1 MATRSAPLDNEEV
14 PDILEHVPVP
24 LRVAGA
30 WSWRLIVVGV
40 VILAIFSIVA
50 RLAALVVPV
59 AVAFL
64 IAAPLGS
71 VVGWLARHGFSRGW
85 AAFTTLLALVGIVL
99 GLITLASTTVIS
111 GIDELKQQASDG
123 LHTLIDW
130 LSSGPLNISAEQIQS
145 YLDKA
150 GQTLQDNS
158 SGIAARALS
167 VGSTV
172 GLVTAGAI
180 LALFCLFFFLKDGR
194 QLWLNFVQIFP
205 RRARPQVDYAG
216 RAAWETLAR
225 YTRTSV
231 FVAFVD
237 ATGIGLGAWILGL
250 NLWVPIFIVVFL
262 TSFIPLIGATLS
274 GMVAVMVAVV
284 EGGWVKAVIMVGIV
298 LIVQQVEGNVLY
310 PYLFGKA
317 ASVHPIAILLTVGV
331 GGIVGG
337 LVGALLAVPILA
349 FTKTFI
355 EGLRKT
361 GLGPTTEIPIKGVGG
376 GS

>member
-1 MATRSAPLDNEEV
+1 MATRSLPIEPDDEAPE
-14 PDILEHVPVP
+14 ILQHVPVP

-40 VILAIFSIVA
+40 VSLAIFSIVA
-50 RLAALVVPV
+50 KLAALIVPV
-59 AVAFL
+59 AVALL

-71 VVGWLARHGFSRGW
+71 FVGWLARHGFSRTW
-85 AAFTTLLALVGIVL
+85 AALSTLLALIVSVL
-99 GLITLASTTVIS
+99 GLIALASTTVI
-111 GIDELKQQASDG
+111 GGLDELRAQASAG
-123 LHTLIDW
+123 LHTLVTW
-130 LSSGPLNISAEQIQS
+130 LSEGPLNLTADQIQT

-167 VGSTV
+167 VTSTV
-172 GLVTAGAI
+172 GLLTAGAI

-194 QLWLNFVQIFP
+194 RLWLDVVQIFP
-205 RRARPQVDYAG
+205 RRARAQIDYAG
-216 RAAWETLAR
+216 VAAWETLGR
-225 YTRTSV
+225 YTKTSV
-231 FVAFVD
+231 FVALVD
-237 ATGIGLGAWILGL
+237 ATGIGVGAWILGL

-274 GMVAVMVAVV
+274 GMVAVLVAVV
-284 EGGWVKAVIMVGIV
+284 EGGPWKALIMVGIILV
-298 LIVQQVEGNVLY
+298 VQQVEGNVLY
-310 PYLFGKA
+310 PFLFGKA

-355 EGLRKT
+355 EGLRRT
-361 GLGPTTEIPIKGVGG
+361 GVGPTTELPLAGTRGP
-376 GS
+376 

>member
-1 MATRSAPLDNEEV
+1 
-14 PDILEHVPVP
+14 
-24 LRVAGA
+24 
-30 WSWRLIVVGV
+30 VGV
-40 VILAIFSIVA
+40 VLIALFTVLA
-50 RLAALVVPV
+50 RLSALVVPI
-59 AVAFL
+59 AVALL

-71 VVGWLARHGFSRGW
+71 VVGWLSHHGFSRGW
-85 AAFTTLLALVGIVL
+85 AAATTLLTLIATVL
-99 GLITLASTTVIS
+99 GLIALASTTFIN
-111 GIDELKQQASDG
+111 GIDQLKQQASDG

-130 LSSGPLNISAEQIQS
+130 LSSGPLNLSADQIQS

-150 GQTLQDNS
+150 GQTLRDNS

-172 GLVTAGAI
+172 GLLTAGAI

-194 QLWLNFVQIFP
+194 RIWLDIVQMFP
-205 RRARPQVDYAG
+205 RRARAQIDYAG
-216 RAAWETLAR
+216 IAAWEILGR
-225 YTRTSV
+225 YTRTSL
-231 FVAFVD
+231 FVALVD

-250 NLWVPIFIVVFL
+250 KLWVPIFIVVFL
-262 TSFIPLIGATLS
+262 TSFIPLVGATLS
-274 GMVAVMVAVV
+274 GMVAVLVAVV

-310 PYLFGKA
+310 PFLFGKA
-317 ASVHPIAILLTVGV
+317 TSMHPIVILLSVGV

-361 GLGPTTEIPIKGVGG
+361 GMGPTTEIPISGIGAG
-376 GS
+376 

>member
-1 MATRSAPLDNEEV
+1 MATRPAPRDYEEV
-14 PDILEHVPVP
+14 PDILQHVPVP

-30 WSWRLIVVGV
+30 WSWRLIVVGIV
-40 VILAIFSIVA
+40 LTTLFTIVA
-50 RLAALVVPV
+50 RLSALVVPI
-59 AVAFL
+59 AVALL

-71 VVGWLARHGFSRGW
+71 VVGWLARHGFSRTW
-85 AAFTTLLALVGIVL
+85 AALTTLLTLVLAVL
-99 GLITLASTTVIS
+99 GLIALASTTVIQ

-123 LHTLIDW
+123 LHTLVDW
-130 LSSGPLNISAEQIQS
+130 LSTGPLNLSADQIQS

-150 GQTLQDNS
+150 GQTLQANS

-172 GLVTAGAI
+172 GLMTAGAI

-194 QLWLNFVQIFP
+194 QIWLDFVQVFP
-205 RRARPQVDYAG
+205 RRARAQVDYAG
-216 RAAWETLAR
+216 TAAWETLAR

-231 FVAFVD
+231 FVALVD

-262 TSFIPLIGATLS
+262 TSFIPLVGATLS
-274 GMVAVMVAVV
+274 GMVAVLVAVV
-284 EGGWVKAVIMVGIV
+284 EGGWVKAVIMVGVILV
-298 LIVQQVEGNVLY
+298 VQQVEGNVLY
-310 PYLFGKA
+310 PFLFGKA
-317 ASVHPIAILLTVGV
+317 ASVHPIVILLAVGV

-349 FTKTFI
+349 FTKTFV

-361 GLGPTTEIPIKGVGG
+361 GLGPTTEIPISGAGAG
-376 GS
+376 